1 MDKNFDI
8 LYPNI
13 LIKQIQA
20 IIIVMIAN
28 VKLEAKYNLIQK
40 KLYDFST
47 TKFIDEDKF
56 SLSIKQNKAYEDH
69 SYKRNE
75 IIKNVFINITN

>member
-20 IIIVMIAN
+20 IIIVMMAN
-28 VKLEAKYNLIQK
+28 VKLKVKYN
-40 KLYDFST
+40 
-47 TKFIDEDKF
+47 FI
-56 SLSIKQNKAYEDH
+56 
-69 SYKRNE
+69 
-75 IIKNVFINITN
+75 

>member
-1 MDKNFDI
+1 MDKNLDI

-13 LIKQIQA
+13 LIKQI
-20 IIIVMIAN
+20 
-28 VKLEAKYNLIQK
+28 
-40 KLYDFST
+40 YDFST

-56 SLSIKQNKAYEDH
+56 SLSIKHNKAYEDH
-69 SYKRNE
+69 SYKRYE